1 MPRLPP
7 LPIDAAE
14 LSYLPT
20 HTRPRGVPLPQ
31 GMAHATVRGRSWDEH
46 LASAAG
52 PALDPLHLFLRSGL
66 PAHALRSEVEAC
78 AAILKAL
85 HDVMS
90 WSPAHCESMDT
101 MLHEDLWR
109 LTTHSPDDPALRDA
123 WNIAVA
129 KVREVMPARMA
140 A

>member
-1 MPRLPP
+1 MSRLPP
-7 LPIDAAE
+7 VSIDTAE
-14 LSYLPT
+14 LSYLAT
-20 HTRPRGVPLPQ
+20 HTRPPGLPLPQ
-31 GMAHATVRGRSWDEH
+31 GMSHASVQGRSWDEH

-66 PAHALRSEVEAC
+66 PPRALRNEVEAC

-90 WSPAHCESMDT
+90 WSPMNSGSLDT
-101 MLHEDLWR
+101 MLREDLWR
-109 LTTHSPDDPALRDA
+109 LTTHSPDDPQLRDA

-129 KVREVMPARMA
+129 KVREVMPQRLA